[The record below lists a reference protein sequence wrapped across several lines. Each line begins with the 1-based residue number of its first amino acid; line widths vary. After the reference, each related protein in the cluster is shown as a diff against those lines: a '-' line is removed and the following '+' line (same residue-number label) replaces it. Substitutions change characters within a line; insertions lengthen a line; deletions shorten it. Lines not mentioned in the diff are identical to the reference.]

1 MVVLTTDSRDRDEPA
16 TDPLLTDLYQLTML
30 QAYWRGAMND
40 VAVFEFFVRKL
51 PKQRLFLVAAGLE
64 QVLQYLETLQFN
76 AHDMA
81 WLRSTRRF
89 DPQFLDWLAGLRFT
103 GDVHAMPEG
112 TLFFPDEPIL
122 RVTAPLPVAQF
133 VESRIVN
140 LLHFQTLVAS
150 KAARMV
156 LQQPRA
162 TLIDFGL
169 RRAHGAEAGLLAA
182 RASYIAG
189 FTGTATLAAERAFG
203 IPAFGTMA
211 HSFIQAHDGEMAA
224 FRSFA
229 TAWPRGTTLLID
241 TYDTI
246 EGARRAA
253 AIARELAG
261 LGITV
266 GGVRLDSGDLIV
278 LSRQVRQLLDAEG
291 FQVMKIFAS
300 SSVDEYLMA
309 QSASAK
315 APIDGYGVGTHL
327 TTSSDAPYLDC
338 AYKLQE
344 YAGRPRRK
352 HSAGKATWPGRK
364 QVYRHLTAA
373 GRIEADIVT
382 VEGDRQ
388 TGASLLIPVMRNG
401 QRLADPE
408 PMAQTRDHAAA
419 SLATLPDE
427 LRKLD
432 RDMDESAF
440 RPAIAAALLLLA
452 DEADRAIRSAAQGEP
467 VARA

>member
-1 MVVLTTDSRDRDEPA
+1 MLTADTRDRIEPTA
-16 TDPLLTDLYQLTML
+16 DLLLTDLYQLTML
-30 QAYWRGAMND
+30 QAYWRSAMND
-40 VAVFEFFVRKL
+40 LAVFEFFVRKL
-51 PKQRLFLVAAGLE
+51 PKQRLFLMAAGLE
-64 QVLQYLETLQFN
+64 QVLQYLETLRFE
-76 AHDMA
+76 ARDMA

-112 TLFFPDEPIL
+112 SLFFPDEPIL

-156 LQQPRA
+156 LQQPKA

-169 RRAHGAEAGLLAA
+169 RRAHGGDAGLLAA
-182 RASYIAG
+182 RAAYIAG

-211 HSFIQAHDGEMAA
+211 HSFIQAHDSEMAA

-229 TAWPRGTTLLID
+229 TAWPQGTTLLID

-253 AIARELAG
+253 GIARDLAG
-261 LGITV
+261 LGITI
-266 GGVRLDSGDLIV
+266 GGVRLDSGDLIA

-291 FQVMKIFAS
+291 FPAMRIFAS

-309 QSASAK
+309 EAAAAK

-338 AYKLQE
+338 AYKLEE

-364 QVYRHLTAA
+364 QVYRRLTAA
-373 GRIEADIVT
+373 GEIEADIVT

-388 TGASLLIPVMRNG
+388 TGEALLVPVMRDG

-408 PMAQTRDHAAA
+408 PISQSRDRAAA
-419 SLATLPDE
+419 SLASLPDE

-432 RDMDESAF
+432 RDMGEPAF
-440 RPAIAAALLLLA
+440 RPTIAAALLLLA
-452 DEADRAIRSAAQGEP
+452 DEADRAIREAAQGEP
-467 VARA
+467 VAKA